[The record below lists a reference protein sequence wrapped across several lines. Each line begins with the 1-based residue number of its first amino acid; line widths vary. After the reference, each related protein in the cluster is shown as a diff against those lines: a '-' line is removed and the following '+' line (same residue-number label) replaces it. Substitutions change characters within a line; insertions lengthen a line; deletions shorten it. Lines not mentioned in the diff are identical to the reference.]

1 MFNSTL
7 SAKGARMNADD
18 DEGGLPEVQK
28 APLVIDVEFTEV
40 EEETAAPMLDAV
52 DEISTARARPPLDLP
67 AAQPTPEG
75 RARVV
80 TVINQKGGVGKTCL
94 LYTSPSPRD

>member
-1 MFNSTL
+1 
-7 SAKGARMNADD
+7 MNAEDD
-18 DEGGLPEVQK
+18 GDDLPEVQK
-28 APLVIDVEFTEV
+28 APLVIDVEFTEI

-67 AAQPTPEG
+67 PGLPTLEG

-80 TVINQKGGVGKTCL
+80 T
-94 LYTSPSPRD
+94 